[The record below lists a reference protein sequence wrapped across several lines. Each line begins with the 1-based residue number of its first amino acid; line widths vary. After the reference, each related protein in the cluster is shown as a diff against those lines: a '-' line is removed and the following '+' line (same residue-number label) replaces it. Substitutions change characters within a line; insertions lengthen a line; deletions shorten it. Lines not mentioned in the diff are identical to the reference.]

1 MRAEGSSE
9 TVTLIDTTRLHIPED
24 RTLHTN
30 HSEKLKSQ
38 SVKMT
43 DSKMMRKT
51 G

>member
-1 MRAEGSSE
+1 MEAEGSSE
-9 TVTLIDTTRLHIPED
+9 TVALIDTTGRHISED

-30 HSEKLKSQ
+30 HSENLKSQ